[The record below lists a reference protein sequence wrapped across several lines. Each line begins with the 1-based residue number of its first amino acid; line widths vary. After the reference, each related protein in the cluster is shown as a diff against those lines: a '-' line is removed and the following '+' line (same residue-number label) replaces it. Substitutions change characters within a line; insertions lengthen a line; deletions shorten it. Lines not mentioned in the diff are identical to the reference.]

1 MTKELES
8 IIRQAA
14 EALIASGAKAVYLFG
29 SVARE
34 QEEHARDI
42 DLAVSGLPPE
52 KFFRAMGRARCI
64 LRRPLDLVDLDELNP
79 FTTYLKESG
88 ELKRVA

>member
-1 MTKELES
+1 MTRELES

-29 SVARE
+29 SAARE

-52 KFFRAMGRARCI
+52 KFYQGDGQGSLYPAATVRSC
-64 LRRPLDLVDLDELNP
+64 
-79 FTTYLKESG
+79 
-88 ELKRVA
+88 

>member
-1 MTKELES
+1 M
-8 IIRQAA
+8 
-14 EALIASGAKAVYLFG
+14 
-29 SVARE
+29 
-34 QEEHARDI
+34 RDI